1 YRVRNRTDMFRWPKF
16 LGVALLPVGLLL
28 FGPALHAATS
38 STVDILSDDAA
49 TDVRDNADIGAKP
62 PANREK
68 GKPLQSGNPLW
79 SVPLSVLT
87 ATQARPIFSASRRP
101 ALRAV

>member
-1 YRVRNRTDMFRWPKF
+1 MRLGCRHAGAEVASRYRVRNRTDMFRWPKF

-28 FGPALHAATS
+28 FGPAPHAATS

-49 TDVRDNADIGAKP
+49 TDVRDNVDIGAKP

-87 ATQARPIFSASRRP
+87 A
-101 ALRAV
+101 